1 MMMVPRVDDEVE
13 IDGRWIALTG
23 AEYED
28 GRIGGETARHL
39 KQFRWEWQTPAGGR
53 WSIWLRNNWS
63 RPSAWRSLAPG
74 HRDYKPAYDG
84 DLRSRDAA
92 HHQRTVWAGLIGH
105 YIDAWLKVYN
115 ENERARVL
123 LSGFEPHLR
132 EAGIGT
138 ISEIF
143 DAEHPYCPRGGITQA
158 WSVAEVLRASVNTAG

>member
-1 MMMVPRVDDEVE
+1 MANVRWRPVDDMV
-13 IDGRWIALTG
+13 A
-23 AEYED
+23 
-28 GRIGGETARHL
+28 
-39 KQFRWEWQTPAGGR
+39 KQLVTPVG
-53 WSIWLRNNWS
+53 L
-63 RPSAWRSLAPG
+63 RSLAPD

-92 HHQRTVWAGLIGH
+92 HHQRTVWAWLIGH

-132 EAGIGT
+132 EAGIGS

-158 WSVAEVLRASVNTAG
+158 WSSPKCCEPL